1 VKSGTNQNKNNLIN
15 ICIQVTSINSFIGL
29 MNKYCADKEPFMF
42 IVDYEM
48 KSPEIYKLDSLPPG
62 IKFSTPLLSN
72 ILPGQEDNKE
82 VPVFKK
88 PVPFS
93 RYTEAFNFVRKN
105 IELGNTYLLNL
116 TFPTEIQTNLTLEE
130 IFKASRA
137 KYKLLYYN
145 DFVVFSPEIFVRI
158 SNGLIKSF
166 PMKGTI
172 DASFPNAEMS
182 LLEDKKEEAEHNT
195 IIDLIR
201 NDMSRVADKVSVTRY
216 KYIDRIKTG
225 RGELLQMSSEITGNL
240 MIGYENKLGE
250 IIAGL
255 LPAGSVTGAPKK
267 ETINLI
273 RKCENY
279 NRGWYTGVFGVFD
292 GTTLDS
298 GVMIRFIER
307 ADNKLFFKSGG
318 GITFMSN
325 PVKEYEE
332 LISKVYVPVG

>member
-1 VKSGTNQNKNNLIN
+1 MAGT
-15 ICIQVTSINSFIGL
+15 SMDSFVGL
-29 MNKYCADKEPFMF
+29 MNKYGYDKEPFIF
-42 IVDYEM
+42 IIDYEM
-48 KSPEIYKLDSLPPG
+48 KSPEIYKLNSLPSG
-62 IKFSTPLLSN
+62 IKYSTPLLSN
-72 ILPGQEDNKE
+72 ILTGQIYTKE
-82 VPVFKK
+82 ILLKK
-88 PVPFS
+88 HPVPFS
-93 RYTEAFNFVRKN
+93 RYYEAFSYVRKN

-116 TFPTEIQTNLTLEE
+116 TFPTEVEPEMTLPELFE
-130 IFKASRA
+130 LSVAR
-137 KYKLLYYN
+137 YKLLYHN
-145 DFVVFSPEIFVRI
+145 QFLVFSPEIFVRI
-158 SNGLIKSF
+158 SEGKIRSF

-172 DASFPNAEMS
+172 DASVPDAEN
-182 LLEDKKEEAEHNT
+182 LLLADEKEEAEHNT

-201 NDMSRVADKVSVTRY
+201 NDLSKVADDVRVTRHR
-216 KYIDRIKTG
+216 YIDRIKTG
-225 RGELLQMSSEITGNL
+225 NGELLQMSSEITGNL
-240 MIGYENKLGE
+240 MIGYEKKLGE

-267 ETINLI
+267 ETINII

-318 GITFMSN
+318 GITFMSD

>member
-1 VKSGTNQNKNNLIN
+1 MNQY
-15 ICIQVTSINSFIGL
+15 G
-29 MNKYCADKEPFMF
+29 ADKESF
-42 IVDYEM
+42 IFIIDYEM
-48 KSPEIYKLDSLPPG
+48 KSPEIHKLNSLPPG
-62 IKFSTPLLSN
+62 IKFSSPLYSN
-72 ILPGQEDNKE
+72 ISTGQAENKE
-82 VPVFKK
+82 VPIKK
-88 PVPFS
+88 QPVPFS
-93 RYTEAFNFVRKN
+93 RYSEAFSYVRKN
-105 IELGNTYLLNL
+105 IEMGNTYLLNL
-116 TFPTEIQTNLTLEE
+116 TFPTEIETDLTLEE
-130 IFKASRA
+130 IFYSGTA
-137 KYKLLYYN
+137 KYKLLYHN
-145 DFVVFSPEIFVRI
+145 RFVVFSPEIFVRI
-158 SNGLIKSF
+158 SNGTIKSF

-172 DASFPNAEMS
+172 DSSVPDAERK

-201 NDMSRVADKVSVTRY
+201 NDMSRVAEKVSVTRY

-240 MIGYENKLGE
+240 MIDYEKKLGE

-267 ETINLI
+267 ETINII
-273 RKCENY
+273 RESENY
-279 NRGWYTGVFGVFD
+279 DRGWYTGVFGVFD

-318 GITFMSN
+318 GITFMSD